1 MKKLYSTVIVILS
14 VIFTFA
20 NPVNTAL
27 GNNNNW
33 KDAASWSLNRKPQGG
48 DTIVIPAGVTLII
61 DNNQD
66 LHSQF
71 LYVEIYGTL
80 EINTGTRLK
89 LNSASSIIVYT
100 TGTINANSVTKLKG
114 SDADVSG
121 PKLANNTTSSSPNGF
136 DFFTPLPVKFIGF
149 NVARQNNNVL
159 VQWAT
164 AEEINSSY
172 FEVQRSENGNDWNTI
187 TTITAAGNT
196 TLTRS
201 YSYTDRNV
209 TAKVV
214 YYRVRQVDIDGRFTI
229 TPVRMIKNETGNTEI
244 KISATS
250 SNSVYLHFSEQ
261 VKANVVVRLISTNGQ
276 VVSQK
281 TFDEP
286 VGQVMMPVQ
295 NALKGIYVVNI
306 TDGQDLKF

>member
-100 TGTINANSVTKLKG
+100 TGTINANSGNPEVIQINGVTKLKG
-114 SDADVSG
+114 SDADVLG
-121 PKLANNTTSSSPNGF
+121 PKLTNNTTS
-136 DFFTPLPVKFIGF
+136 
-149 NVARQNNNVL
+149 
-159 VQWAT
+159 
-164 AEEINSSY
+164 
-172 FEVQRSENGNDWNTI
+172 
-187 TTITAAGNT
+187 
-196 TLTRS
+196 
-201 YSYTDRNV
+201 YT
-209 TAKVV
+209 
-214 YYRVRQVDIDGRFTI
+214 
-229 TPVRMIKNETGNTEI
+229 
-244 KISATS
+244 
-250 SNSVYLHFSEQ
+250 
-261 VKANVVVRLISTNGQ
+261 
-276 VVSQK
+276 
-281 TFDEP
+281 
-286 VGQVMMPVQ
+286 
-295 NALKGIYVVNI
+295 
-306 TDGQDLKF
+306 